1 MLSYGDSLFKA
12 ENTLTVVKRILLLNG
27 NLVLLF
33 VLAITIYTLQ
43 LWVYFSCS
51 FIAAWTFFVQNM
63 PGSPQ
68 MSHITHSLVES

>member
-51 FIAAWTFFVQNM
+51 FIAA
-63 PGSPQ
+63 
-68 MSHITHSLVES
+68 